1 MAIQNLTGTDTVS
14 NLVSKFNENFE
25 EVYLKSGPELTL
37 SNNKINL
44 GINGFTLSNNLEWEL
59 AGSSINIK
67 NGGLYLQET
76 DFHTIGYT
84 TFDIVG
90 ATVNF
95 TGSTIN
101 FEGATIQNFP
111 SDTLPY
117 IPTAGGEFSG
127 KIYPSTTNT
136 ISIGDTNHRLT
147 GIYANNL
154 YMSSPGG
161 SIMHSG
167 SITLYPGGM
176 TSNGISIVAD
186 QTNKEFS
193 YIIPSSEGVHGYVG
207 TTNYYFSSMH
217 SDTYAFNS
225 GIYLRYNDNN
235 SQIAVIEPGLYT
247 AGAGV
252 NVRFGANQA
261 TMITA
266 GEGCLGVVDDTTYNG
281 GENVILAADSAVEF
295 IVGANTYANHK
306 AVFISAQSLSP
317 WVTNTM
323 TLGTSARRWTNVYGT
338 TINTDKIEF
347 NNDDNITYNDNNNT
361 FLFMSDG
368 RLDNSFLQCGQLSVK
383 PRNASCGMGV
393 WYVSD
398 TSDVCVV
405 PLRDVMHQVNGKG
418 NIGTGSYKWDYVQA
432 NHVTGTSDIE
442 IKENMTQFDE
452 SYAYESIRN
461 IPIYNYQMVDR
472 ENTYYVGTTTQ
483 EMPVEM
489 VHLFDGGKGSEYL
502 PNSSIW
508 FLYGAFKEAQRKI
521 DALEQEINELRGN

>member
-1 MAIQNLTGTDTVS
+1 MAIQNLTGIDTFS

-25 EVYLKSGPELTL
+25 EVYLKSGPELTYSSENETVTVKNL
-37 SNNKINL
+37 ASN
-44 GINGFTLSNNLEWEL
+44 GT
-59 AGSSINIK
+59 IK
-67 NGGLYLQET
+67 NGNL
-76 DFHTIGYT
+76 TI
-84 TFDIVG
+84 F
-90 ATVNF
+90 
-95 TGSTIN
+95 
-101 FEGATIQNFP
+101 
-111 SDTLPY
+111 
-117 IPTAGGEFSG
+117 
-127 KIYPSTTNT
+127 
-136 ISIGDTNHRLT
+136 
-147 GIYANNL
+147 NN
-154 YMSSPGG
+154 G

-217 SDTYAFNS
+217 SDAYAFNS
-225 GIYLRYNDNN
+225 GIYLRYDDNN

-247 AGAGV
+247 SGAGV
-252 NVRFGANQA
+252 NVRFGANQT

-306 AVFISAQSLSP
+306 AVYISVESLSP
-317 WVTNTM
+317 RVTNTM
-323 TLGTSARRWTNVYGT
+323 TLGTSARRWTSVYGT
-338 TINTDKIEF
+338 TIYTDKIEF
-347 NNDDNITYNDNNNT
+347 GNNDNIVYSDTSN
-361 FLFMSDG
+361 LFSFIADG
-368 RLDNSFLQCGQLSVK
+368 SVNSSFLQCGQLSVK
-383 PRNASCGMGV
+383 PANASSGFGV
-393 WYVSD
+393 RYLSG
-398 TSDVCVV
+398 TNDVCVI
-405 PLRDVMHQVNGKG
+405 PLRDLMHQTNGKG
-418 NIGTGSYKWDYVQA
+418 NVGTGSCKWDYVQA

-521 DALEQEINELRGN
+521 EALEQEVVKLGGTI